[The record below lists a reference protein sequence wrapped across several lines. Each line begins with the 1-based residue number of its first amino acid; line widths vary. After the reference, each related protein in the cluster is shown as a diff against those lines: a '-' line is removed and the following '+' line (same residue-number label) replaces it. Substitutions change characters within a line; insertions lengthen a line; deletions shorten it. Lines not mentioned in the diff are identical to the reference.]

1 MQNGRNELIDIIPY
15 VDAFLFFLNYE
26 PMQIQYKTIF
36 KPYMNKESNL
46 NEFINFFTRKIIIN
60 HIDDEEIKK
69 QKIIFQ
75 KSPQKA
81 FNFLLSE
88 LHKIYLGKL
97 SNNYKTKT
105 PETNKENAYLLFKK
119 FMDQDKS
126 FIRENFY
133 GIKSIEK
140 KCKKCKKTH
149 YIYNY
154 LKTIPI
160 TIKDINEECRI
171 DFEKCVKKIQRK
183 FTMEGTCPFCNKQK
197 KLEIKIKIEK
207 YPKLLIFVLFGNE
220 NNAQFKIKN
229 NIKNGEYELI
239 AAEIKSKK
247 SICDLINI
255 PWNKKINYK
264 FIYNEPVN
272 EEIFENNIPIVL
284 FYKKRGQMLFEKE
297 TGPDSKDSF
306 CASDK
311 TTENYDMINSEDV
324 KINKCLEKESN
335 LLKENGIEKEKNQKG
350 KYDINLNFKFEKSE
364 KKYSMDANSL
374 ENFENIIKN
383 LKSNYKELNDISDDK
398 IIFNNKKIAMD
409 KTPKDYNMKG
419 KIVLTILE

>member
-1 MQNGRNELIDIIPY
+1 MQNEGNELIDIMPY
-15 VDAFLFFLNYE
+15 TDSFLFFLNYE
-26 PMQIQYKTIF
+26 PMNSKYKTNF
-36 KPYMNKESNL
+36 NRFMNDD
-46 NEFINFFTRKIIIN
+46 NFLSDFLYKFNRKIIVDESDN
-60 HIDDEEIKK
+60 EEIK
-69 QKIIFQ
+69 QKKLIFQ

-81 FNFLLSE
+81 FNILLSE
-88 LHKIYLGKL
+88 LHKMYIGKEI
-97 SNNYKTKT
+97 NNYKTKT
-105 PETNKENAYLLFKK
+105 AEKNKENAYLLFKK
-119 FMDQDKS
+119 YIEQDKS
-126 FIRENFY
+126 FISENFY

-140 KCKKCKKTH
+140 KCKICKNTN
-149 YIYNY
+149 YIYKY

-160 TIKDINEECRI
+160 TIKNITEETRI
-171 DFEKCVKKIQRK
+171 DFEKCIKQIQKK
-183 FTMEGTCPFCNKQK
+183 FTMKEFCPFCADKEN
-197 KLEIKIKIEK
+197 LEIKIKIEK

-220 NNAQFKIKN
+220 KYVKFKIKN
-229 NIKNGEYELI
+229 SIKNGEYELI
-239 AAEIKSKK
+239 AAEIKNQKN
-247 SICDLINI
+247 ICDYFSPFING
-255 PWNKKINYK
+255 KKNYQ

-364 KKYSMDANSL
+364 KKYSMDVNSL

-398 IIFNNKKIAMD
+398 IIFNNKKIVMD

-419 KIVLTILE
+419 KIDLIILE